1 MDETTNTDSSWSE
14 WLQKVSSGVID
25 KYASAQWVQ
34 PYETERMR
42 LQALGDLG
50 LGYYTEGQRVPMPG
64 QQQFAGI
71 NTGTLLLIGGV
82 LVAVLL
88 LKK

>member
-1 MDETTNTDSSWSE
+1 MDET
-14 WLQKVSSGVID
+14 SSGGDWSGWVQGVLGGVVD
-25 KYASAQWVQ
+25 KYATSQWVQ

-42 LQALGDLG
+42 LQALGQMG
-50 LGYYTEGQRVPMPG
+50 LGYYTEGQRQQLGVPGPV
-64 QQQFAGI
+64 AGV

-82 LVAVLL
+82 IAVVML